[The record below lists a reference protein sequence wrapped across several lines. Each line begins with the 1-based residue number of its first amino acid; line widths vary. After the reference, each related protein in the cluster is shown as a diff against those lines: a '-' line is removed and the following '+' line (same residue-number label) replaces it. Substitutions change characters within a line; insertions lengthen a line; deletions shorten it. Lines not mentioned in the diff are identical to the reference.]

1 MITDMATQKI
11 VFKALRHG
19 KIIHKTINVEH
30 SFSEIP
36 EEIVNGIHFPKTS
49 VEDQVMEMLDNM
61 DKRDW
66 MVKYDWDIIL
76 DYYPKKSKAKKS
88 INDEIMEF
96 MDFSMPYINMYPT
109 LKRPFEAVVSES
121 VKILFG
127 KGKTNVTKFKEVCNM
142 INISYKTA
150 YGVYDRILKILNDSE
165 TNGNCLPQNLE
176 KHPQN
181 LEKHE

>member
-1 MITDMATQKI
+1 MQ
-11 VFKALRHG
+11 
-19 KIIHKTINVEH
+19 
-30 SFSEIP
+30 
-36 EEIVNGIHFPKTS
+36 FPKTS

-76 DYYPKKSKAKKS
+76 DYYPKKSKTKKS

-96 MDFSMPYINMYPT
+96 MDFSMPYINMYPI

-127 KGKTNVTKFKEVCNM
+127 KGKSNVTKFKEVCNM

-150 YGVYDRILKILNDSE
+150 SVCMIGY
-165 TNGNCLPQNLE
+165 
-176 KHPQN
+176 
-181 LEKHE
+181 

>member
-1 MITDMATQKI
+1 MATQKI

-19 KIIHKTINVEH
+19 KIVHKTINVEH

-36 EEIVNGIHFPKTS
+36 EEVVNGIHFPKTS
-49 VEDQVMEMLDNM
+49 VEDQVMETLDNM

-88 INDEIMEF
+88 IDDEIREF
-96 MDFSMPYINMYPT
+96 LDFSMPYINMYPC
-109 LKRPFEAVVSES
+109 LKRPFGAVVSES
-121 VKILFG
+121 EKILFG
-127 KGKTNVTKFKEVCNM
+127 KGKSNITKFMEVCNM

-150 YGVYDRILKILNDSE
+150 SGVYDRILKILNDSE
-165 TNGNCLPQNLE
+165 INKNC
-176 KHPQN
+176 HPQN
-181 LEKHE
+181 LEENYE

>member
-1 MITDMATQKI
+1 MATQKI
-11 VFKALRHG
+11 VFKALSRG
-19 KIIHKTINVEH
+19 KIVHKTINVEH

-36 EEIVNGIHFPKTS
+36 EEIVNGIRFPKTS
-49 VEDQVMEMLDNM
+49 VEYQVMEMLDNM

-66 MVKYDWDIIL
+66 MVKYDWDMIL
-76 DYYPKKSKAKKS
+76 DYYPKKSKTKKS

-109 LKRPFEAVVSES
+109 LKRPFEAVISES

-127 KGKTNVTKFKEVCNM
+127 KGKSNVTKFKEVCNM

-150 YGVYDRILKILNDSE
+150 SGVCDRILKILNSE
-165 TNGNCLPQNLE
+165 INGYRLPQNLE
-176 KHPQN
+176 EN
-181 LEKHE
+181 YE

>member
-1 MITDMATQKI
+1 MATQKI
-11 VFKALRHG
+11 VFKALSRG
-19 KIIHKTINVEH
+19 KIVHKTINVEH

-36 EEIVNGIHFPKTS
+36 EEIVNGIHLPKTS

-88 INDEIMEF
+88 IDDEIREF
-96 MDFSMPYINMYPT
+96 LDFSMPYINMYPT
-109 LKRPFEAVVSES
+109 LKRPFGAVTSES
-121 VKILFG
+121 RKVLFG
-127 KGKTNVTKFKEVCNM
+127 KGKSNITKFQEVCNM

-150 YGVYDRILKILNDSE
+150 SGVYDRILKILNDSE
-165 TNGNCLPQNLE
+165 TNENCLPQNLE
-176 KHPQN
+176 EHPKK
-181 LEKHE
+181 LEEHE